1 MKKTI
6 MLLVMLLSLTAAAQ
20 TLTESE
26 KQAALKCATDFCSLL
41 TRFSNGERTLDTQ
54 INNLCSGAD
63 CSAFDDIKTDKET
76 TLRNYLLAIQARY
89 PQSLPMTITPP
100 TLAKSRVYGEPDI
113 SMSQSWGKVTES
125 EISTTEIVEIIEKDY
140 LNKYVTFDVTQAYT
154 SLHRTVDKKLI
165 YDVNAGKITAVI
177 TNSGAYIN
185 WLNGWHAFAQKDYRT
200 ALSYFENAAQNT
212 RASFIRSCYA
222 AAIASAI
229 YIQDYQK
236 ALRHAERFGN
246 EYYVAVCSLMCLVQA
261 DRYSEMM
268 PAINRLESI
277 LTSDK
282 DLTAS
287 ESGYASFILG
297 TTYMMPDYPG
307 YNMVKGLRWLQYADA
322 YGNPSAGYNIY
333 VWHTYYGR
341 EFVEASVAEEH
352 LLHSVKYGYPPAFYA
367 YGLLAD
373 DDGDDDIAR
382 QMYEKSIAAGNNLAM
397 ASLGKLLI
405 ETGDKEGGIRWL
417 RKALSVENIEQLI
430 EEASL
435 VDWPESKQDIIDLIE
450 ETEPEEDI
458 RLTGGSGVSSSST
471 ATSYTPSYSQS
482 SAPSSTSSSSSS
494 SSYNYSGYSS
504 YRGSSHHFNYAKDDY
519 CMGLSI
525 GYVRKEW
532 VYDYGDAREK
542 LDIFWEDQY
551 TNGIQAGL
559 RVDCQ
564 FGYGLGLDSGLY
576 YEYYSDKGNRLVED
590 DIEYYYRMKEHALYL
605 PLHFKYNLN
614 FSRWFQLGLY
624 AGLGFDYGVSG
635 IYLLYCGSEE
645 LDSFSI
651 YDKENDL
658 KRFNASF
665 EYGASVRMRRLQIN
679 FTMAR
684 GLVNMSGHDDY
695 TVKQNKTMSLSA
707 SLCF

>member
-113 SMSQSWGKVTES
+113 SMSQSWGSVSIYEAEMTELH
-125 EISTTEIVEIIEKDY
+125 VDDY
-140 LNKYVTFDVTQAYT
+140 VNKYLVFDVRQTYPDLGR
-154 SLHRTVDKKLI
+154 SVDKKLI
-165 YDVNAGKITAVI
+165 YDANAQKITAFIDGEGSYMLLLRGLDAFVQSNYQQALYYAERAVQNPRSSLAQRCYSLAWASAMYKLDLEKVAKFGELLGDKFI
-177 TNSGAYIN
+177 GAVSQIIYLQNSGRFSDMQPYIRQLENIVMTDKSLTSSELGNGYMMLGNAYSSPSYSWIDMSKGLSYLKKAVEYGN
-185 WLNGWHAFAQKDYRT
+185 AQAGFLIYAYYRISGEDYTSRNA
-200 ALSYFENAAQNT
+200 ALSYLLKSAELGFPTSCFLYAGIMEDADRITEAKSYYLKAAQ
-212 RASFIRSCYA
+212 
-222 AAIASAI
+222 
-229 YIQDYQK
+229 
-236 ALRHAERFGN
+236 G
-246 EYYVAVCSLMCLVQA
+246 
-261 DRYSEMM
+261 
-268 PAINRLESI
+268 
-277 LTSDK
+277 
-282 DLTAS
+282 
-287 ESGYASFILG
+287 
-297 TTYMMPDYPG
+297 
-307 YNMVKGLRWLQYADA
+307 
-322 YGNPSAGYNIY
+322 GNP
-333 VWHTYYGR
+333 
-341 EFVEASVAEEH
+341 
-352 LLHSVKYGYPPAFYA
+352 
-367 YGLLAD
+367 
-373 DDGDDDIAR
+373 
-382 QMYEKSIAAGNNLAM
+382 MAM
-397 ASLGKLLI
+397 ASYGRLLMKG
-405 ETGDKEGGIRWL
+405 GDTYNGRKWL
-417 RKALSVENIEQLI
+417 RKALEDDFLDEKI
-430 EEASL
+430 EESGYGR
-435 VDWPESKQDIIDLIE
+435 WPE
-450 ETEPEEDI
+450 TREDI
-458 RLTGGSGVSSSST
+458 TDLLEDYDLTESTRPTETAVSSPSST
-471 ATSYTPSYSQS
+471 ASSYTPSYSQS
-482 SAPSSTSSSSSS
+482 SAPSSTSASSASSS

-605 PLHFKYNLN
+605 PVHFKYNLN

-624 AGLGFDYGVSG
+624 TGLGFDYGVSG
-635 IYLLYCGSEE
+635 KYLLYCGSEE

>member
-113 SMSQSWGKVTES
+113 SMSQSWGSVLGYEAEITEMS
-125 EISTTEIVEIIEKDY
+125 IDDY
-140 LNKYVTFDVTQAYT
+140 VNKYLVFDVRQTYS
-154 SLHRTVDKKLI
+154 SLGRSADKKLI
-165 YDVNAGKITAVI
+165 YDVNAKKITAFIDGEGSYMLLLRGMDALVR
-177 TNSGAYIN
+177 
-185 WLNGWHAFAQKDYRT
+185 KDYHQ
-200 ALSYFENAAQNT
+200 ALNYAERAAQNP
-212 RASFIRSCYA
+212 RSSLARRCYGLGFGG
-222 AAIASAI
+222 AIG
-229 YIQDYQK
+229 QLDLEK
-236 ALRHAERFGN
+236 ALMYAKLLNDRYLIAVLGVAYHLASEQFSKAQPYVSQLEDVILTDNDLTRDERGRAYQLLGVTYSSYSYPDNNLPKGLSYLKKAVENGNAQGGCTIYLLNQAYGEDYIEGDEAVNYLFKSAELGFPTSCFLYAGIM
-246 EYYVAVCSLMCLVQA
+246 EDA
-261 DRYSEMM
+261 DRITEAKSYYLKAAQGGNPMAM
-268 PAINRLESI
+268 A
-277 LTSDK
+277 
-282 DLTAS
+282 
-287 ESGYASFILG
+287 
-297 TTYMMPDYPG
+297 
-307 YNMVKGLRWLQYADA
+307 A
-322 YGNPSAGYNIY
+322 YGRLLMKGGDTYN
-333 VWHTYYGR
+333 GR
-341 EFVEASVAEEH
+341 
-352 LLHSVKYGYPPAFYA
+352 K
-367 YGLLAD
+367 
-373 DDGDDDIAR
+373 
-382 QMYEKSIAAGNNLAM
+382 
-397 ASLGKLLI
+397 
-405 ETGDKEGGIRWL
+405 WL
-417 RKALSVENIEQLI
+417 RKALEDDFLDEKI
-430 EEASL
+430 EESGYGR
-435 VDWPESKQDIIDLIE
+435 WPE
-450 ETEPEEDI
+450 TREDI
-458 RLTGGSGVSSSST
+458 TDLLEDYDLTESMRPTETAVSSPS
-471 ATSYTPSYSQS
+471 SYTPSYSQS
-482 SAPSSTSSSSSS
+482 SAPSTTSTSSSSSS
-494 SSYNYSGYSS
+494 SSYNYSGHNS

-635 IYLLYCGSEE
+635 KYLLYCGSEE